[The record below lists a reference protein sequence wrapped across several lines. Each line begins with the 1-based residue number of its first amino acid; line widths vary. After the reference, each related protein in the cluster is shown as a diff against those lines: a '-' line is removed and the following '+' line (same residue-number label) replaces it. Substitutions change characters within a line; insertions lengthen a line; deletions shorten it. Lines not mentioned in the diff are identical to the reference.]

1 MVPGIGSIWHWLI
14 VLAVVL
20 LVFGGGGKISKIM
33 GDFGSGLKSFKKSVK
48 DEEAEGTMPRKKL
61 DEPEKEGAAKS

>member
-1 MVPGIGSIWHWLI
+1 MLPGITSIWHWLI
-14 VLAVVL
+14 VLAVIL
-20 LVFGGGGKISKIM
+20 LIFGGGGKISKIM

-48 DEEAEGTMPRKKL
+48 EEEPEAMPRKKL